1 MHAYVLTAK
10 PNRRQQVMR
19 ALRHFAVR
27 LLITTGLL
35 LLAAAVVVLRVARVF
50 VNLAATALA
59 RAEYAASERAGTSPI
74 GATIGCRLAEAFT
87 EEFNRVYETAA

>member
-10 PNRRQQVMR
+10 PNRRQQALR

-27 LLITTGLL
+27 LLITTALL
-35 LLAAAVVVLRVARVF
+35 LLAAAVVVARIARVF

-59 RAEYAASERAGTSPI
+59 RAEYAASERAGTPPI

-87 EEFNRVYETAA
+87 EEFNDAYQAAA